1 MALYVELKVWD
12 GQFLKTV
19 GNLEVLRDITD
30 DPNSEV
36 GNYTVE
42 RDACGKAIGR
52 VKGFD
57 RKRGAWALAQEALK
71 LVKETS

>member
-12 GQFLKTV
+12 GQSMKTV
-19 GNLEVLRDITD
+19 GRLEVLRDRYD
-30 DPNSEV
+30 NPDSEV
-36 GNYTVE
+36 GNYKVE
-42 RDACGKAIGR
+42 RGNAGEVIGHIEN
-52 VKGFD
+52 FD